1 MRKKYLSIVGVL
13 LAVCMLVALTAVPA
27 VAQTAGLNPAQ
38 GPVGTSV
45 TVTAAGFAPGSILT
59 ATFDGAAVTTAPAV
73 VTTGTVAN
81 PPAGG
86 ATFALLVPTATAGA
100 HVVRISDGVNSVT
113 QFFTVQPRVVVTSP
127 ATKTGPVGTSA
138 TVTGTGFAAGF
149 TVNVTVGTLPLASA
163 VSDSAGGF
171 TATGTIPTGLAAGAQ
186 TVTAADLAGNNA
198 NANPDTFT
206 VTPSL
211 AVSPTSGLAGSLVT
225 VTGSGWKINDT
236 VTLTFAGG
244 AWTTVPTSATGVI
257 NQPGVATPATAAPG
271 VTQIVGTDTAVNTA
285 ATTFTVAPRPLT
297 ISPSSGP
304 MGTKVLLQA
313 SNMSPNGWI
322 PIADD
327 GPPVVPGLRI
337 ASNTWNT
344 VQINIGTAGEMFPT
358 TMVVPALLT
367 VGANTVRATDNNG
380 LVATG
385 TYTVVRPTL
394 AVNPTTGP
402 RGASATVTGAGWVP
416 NSTVT
421 LNFAGAPMTVIADAN
436 GNIAAAMTVPA
447 TAGTGANPVIAADT
461 LGNAALP
468 AAFIVPGATISVAP
482 NEGGPGT
489 PVTVSGTGFAGY
501 APITVTFGGYAFPSA
516 PLSSPL
522 GAFTYTATVPGV
534 APGSQVVQAFDGT
547 STATTFFVVTVAPET
562 VQTALAGIMDN
573 VVILWDYAGGD
584 WLFFDPLDPGS
595 DLAALVAGTGYWLN
609 VDADVELIYGG
620 HSYTLYDGWN
630 NIGWLGR

>member
-1 MRKKYLSIVGVL
+1 MRKKYASIVGVML
-13 LAVCMLVALTAVPA
+13 VVCMLVALTAVPA

-45 TVTAAGFAPGSILT
+45 TVTATGFAPGSILT
-59 ATFDGAAVTTAPAV
+59 ATFDGAAVTTAPTV

-100 HVVRISDGVNSVT
+100 HVVRVSDGVNSVT
-113 QFFTVQPRVVVTSP
+113 QVFTVQPRVVVISP

-149 TVNVTVGTLPLASA
+149 TVNVTVGGLPLASV

-171 TATGTIPTGLAAGAQ
+171 TAAGTIPTGLAAGAQ

-198 NANPDTFT
+198 NLNPDTFT

-211 AVSPTSGLAGSLVT
+211 AVSPASGLAGSLVT
-225 VTGSGWKINDT
+225 VTGSGWNINDT

-244 AWTTVPTSATGVI
+244 TWTTVLTSATGVI
-257 NQPGVATPATAAPG
+257 NTPGVATPATAVPG
-271 VTQIVGTDTAVNTA
+271 VSQVVGTDTAVPANTA
-285 ATTFTVAPRPLT
+285 TTTFTVDPRLLV

-304 MGTKVLLQA
+304 MGTKVMLQA
-313 SNMSPNGWI
+313 SNMSPNGN
-322 PIADD
+322 IA
-327 GPPVVPGLRI
+327 PGALTI
-337 ASNTWNT
+337 AGTGWPGQA
-344 VQINIGTAGEMFPT
+344 QINIGTAGEMFPT
-358 TMVVPALLT
+358 TLVVPAGLT

-380 LVATG
+380 LVASG
-385 TYTVVRPTL
+385 TYTVARPTL
-394 AVNPTTGP
+394 ALSPITGP

-416 NSTVT
+416 NSTVALT
-421 LNFAGAPMTVIADAN
+421 FAGAPMTVIADAN

-447 TAGTGANPVIAADT
+447 TAVTGANTVTANDGV

-468 AAFIVPGATISVAP
+468 ATYIVPGAAISVAP
-482 NEGGPGT
+482 QEGGPGT

-501 APITVTFGGYAFPSA
+501 APIQITFGGYLFPSQ

-522 GAFTYTATVPGV
+522 GAFTYSATVPGV

-562 VQTALAGIMDN
+562 VETALAGIMDN
-573 VVILWDYAGGD
+573 VVIVWDYAGGD

-595 DLAALVAGTGYWLN
+595 DLTGLTAGMGYWIN